1 VNALFILR
9 SAWQG
14 IKADFTVSGHPAMQ
28 HPIANRSSQA
38 SRRPWRA
45 CLAVLCTAALM
56 GVSGFSRA
64 DADHDRARRALEAG
78 EVLPLGSILTR
89 LEREHPGQVLDVELD
104 LEKEGGVERWVYE
117 IKLLRQGGSLVKL
130 EVDARTGAVISRKLK
145 N

>member
-1 VNALFILR
+1 LNTHRLR
-9 SAWQG
+9 SLPHIALTSLL
-14 IKADFTVSGHPAMQ
+14 ASALLAAPAL
-28 HPIANRSSQA
+28 A
-38 SRRPWRA
+38 S
-45 CLAVLCTAALM
+45 
-56 GVSGFSRA
+56 
-64 DADHDRARRALEAG
+64 DKDHDRAREAVKAGQVMPLRSVLE
-78 EVLPLGSILTR
+78 R